1 MRFSD
6 MMGSGPEQT
15 SDPSESDPDGTV
27 ANALAPYLDGGP
39 PAPPVEDTAPPVVD
53 APPPA
58 AAVAVVTEVVGEA
71 VPVVAGPAAPIE
83 PDAPTEPAAP
93 MVGAM
98 HPAAVTIATAT
109 SDAPVEYT
117 AIADLT
123 PLSDDLLPRR
133 R

>member
-6 MMGSGPEQT
+6 MMGSGPEKT
-15 SDPSESDPDGTV
+15 SDPTESDPDGLI
-27 ANALAPYLDGGP
+27 ANALAPYLDASP
-39 PAPPVEDTAPPVVD
+39 PAPPVEESAPPVVD
-53 APPPA
+53 AAPPA
-58 AAVAVVTEVVGEA
+58 EAVAVVAEVVAES
-71 VPVVAGPAAPIE
+71 VAPIE
-83 PDAPTEPAAP
+83 HDAPTEPSAP